1 MCAVQVDSNGDGVV
15 DLKDICTALSKWL
28 ALIAHPGSRDLLEPF
43 ARARDIALDFFIA
56 MKLDP
61 RR

>member
-1 MCAVQVDSNGDGVV
+1 MQVDSDGYGVV

-43 ARARDIALDFFIA
+43 ARARDIGLDFFIA

>member
-1 MCAVQVDSNGDGVV
+1 MQVDSDGDGVA

-28 ALIAHPGSRDLLEPF
+28 ALIARPGSRDLLEPF

>member
-1 MCAVQVDSNGDGVV
+1 MA
-15 DLKDICTALSKWL
+15 DLKDLCTALSKWL

-43 ARARDIALDFFIA
+43 ARARDIALDSFIA